1 MIYYI
6 LHSRKNKAVKL
17 YLSKSIFAN
26 LVLQYC
32 TTKKMSELTG
42 LLAKTQTRLLFCG
55 GVVVASVVLLFE
67 AEVEDVAVVED
78 WHVVKTD
85 GVREKE
91 RMRP

>member
-1 MIYYI
+1 MIYYF

-42 LLAKTQTRLLFCG
+42 LLAKTQTRLLFCNV
-55 GVVVASVVLLFE
+55 VVVAVVL
-67 AEVEDVAVVED
+67 AEVEDVEAAAD

>member
-1 MIYYI
+1 
-6 LHSRKNKAVKL
+6 
-17 YLSKSIFAN
+17 
-26 LVLQYC
+26 
-32 TTKKMSELTG
+32 MSELTG
-42 LLAKTQTRLLFCG
+42 LAKTQTRLLFCG
-55 GVVVASVVLLFE
+55 GVVVVASVVFLFE